1 MTNPFPFTGGNI
13 LNASDLNAI
22 GETES
27 WTPNFLSGVTVGD
40 GTVEG
45 TYQRVNDF
53 VIVQGRFVL
62 GSTSA
67 ITGNV
72 RTELPVN
79 ASATF
84 ELSNGTIVQIVDTSA
99 NRYYRGSGRG
109 SNVSSV
115 NLHVL
120 QADTAGNDCIHSTGF
135 SSSRP
140 MTWASGDRFEWLSIY
155 RVGT

>member
-27 WTPNFLSGVTVGD
+27 WTPNFLTGVTVGD

-53 VIVQGRFVL
+53 VIVQGRFIL

-72 RTELPVN
+72 RTDLPVN

-84 ELSNGTIVQIVDTSA
+84 ELSNGTIVQILDTSA
-99 NRYYRGSGRG
+99 SRYYRGSGRA
-109 SNVSSV
+109 SNVLSV
-115 NLHVL
+115 RLHVL
-120 QADTAGNDCIHSTGF
+120 EADTAGNDCIHSTALN
-135 SSSRP
+135 SSTP
-140 MTWASGDRFEWLSIY
+140 MTWASGDRIEWLSIY
-155 RVGT
+155 RTGS